1 MINQVPAVLV
11 SDFYGSIA
19 LIVATMLAVLNYFDM
34 MTDIAIMGVGLST
47 ILLRLIAYKNR
58 WQLPK
63 ISE

>member
-19 LIVATMLAVLNYFDM
+19 LIVGIMLAGLNYFDAM
-34 MTDIAIMGVGLST
+34 SDLAILGVGLAS
-47 ILLRLIAYKNR
+47 ILLRLIAYKKK

-63 ISE
+63 IS